1 MAKAF
6 SHAKKSLNYLSKLE
20 TLLQSSVPS
29 SISKTMEQ
37 YVILALDSSLTTT
50 SSFDLWI
57 SRSRHDTFSL
67 VINFINSQQ
76 VPYHVTVGY
85 FEVNDKIGVAMA
97 KQVRDFM
104 FPYNLL
110 EKLIAYVKD
119 EGGNMSTFV

>member
-37 YVILALDSSLTTT
+37 YLILALDSSLTTT

-67 VINFINSQQ
+67 VINFINSQ
-76 VPYHVTVGY
+76 
-85 FEVNDKIGVAMA
+85 
-97 KQVRDFM
+97 
-104 FPYNLL
+104 
-110 EKLIAYVKD
+110 
-119 EGGNMSTFV
+119 